1 MKLKYYRKGD
11 YLFPNLAT
19 ESSGN
24 LIGKYGMQRKSFLRA
39 HKSGWYQSMLL
50 TGKLDRHL
58 AEVEKLAKE
67 RMDVLMAGLLQK
79 YPVPNQEADPL
90 AWAAH
95 LNMLIE
101 IAEECVREELIYTLS
116 GIPLLPQ
123 LVRRKICYN

>member
-11 YLFPNLAT
+11 YPFPNLAT

-79 YPVPNQEADPL
+79 YPVPDQEADPF
-90 AWAAH
+90 ACV
-95 LNMLIE
+95 E
-101 IAEECVREELIYTLS
+101 IHKKWIILTFQKLHNTAN
-116 GIPLLPQ
+116 GILQ
-123 LVRRKICYN
+123 FADCFQCKI